1 MAHAVSRADTMA
13 APPAPDQAVPPLV
26 GRLPPQ
32 CQRDVD
38 ELRRVVHAALTRE
51 TPAEAVSPDDLRE
64 VLLTGATGF
73 VGRFFLR
80 ELLRQNERLIVHCLV
95 RADSEEHGLN
105 RLRDAMEQAE
115 IWEEEFADRLRV
127 MPGEFSQERFGL
139 SEAAFDEL
147 CQKIDAVY
155 HLAAD
160 VGLVVSYDDLR
171 EVNALGIRPVLELCL
186 RTRFKHLFYVSSMG
200 IFPAYFCNFARE
212 YSQSR
217 IDDQMSPDVTEM
229 KNIFPLGAVGYPWSK
244 LVAEQGVLFAKSAGV
259 PIAIFRLPLMGLPST
274 GYTHAN
280 DFPTRLFAA
289 ATQLEKAPRGF
300 TIQRQAEPVDTVIEI
315 CAAISLNPDRRFTV
329 YHCCDPEPPY
339 EDLEV
344 AEFGFYWQE
353 VSYRSFRRSCQAVG
367 EESPLHGQWVLFDHF
382 APYWFSED
390 KIRHTLPISDRAIRE
405 DCPRPIKW
413 PALLVRH
420 ARSYH
425 WLRRNEEKW
434 PHSVPQA
441 RLDFEGLVAQA
452 GAYARRMGVPFEET
466 YPAWKLEGLKQ
477 LIEALKSPEAGLR
490 ETAISHVIYG
500 LTRALRNNAT
510 LARERQRHPEIERE
524 EIERPVFVAGI
535 NRTGTTFLHRLLSR
549 DPQFWALRR
558 YELTEPVLATGE
570 YGTVAWTAEDPRRV
584 YAEELLSATG
594 AIDALA
600 GLHRVDMS
608 EPEEDFMLLWLAFR
622 TWAFA
627 TAHRVPGYGR
637 WLAEAGSREVYAHHR
652 YVMQNFTWQR
662 RQREPEGERHWLLKA
677 PFHLKE
683 LEALLETYPDAV
695 FVQTHREP
703 VEFMGSW
710 NSLVERLRGFST
722 EPLPPHETG
731 AEQLAFMSGM
741 LNDAMRFRAA
751 NPALEERWVDVRY
764 ADLVDDPMAVVNAI
778 YARLDWPLDPAT
790 TSAMDEWLT
799 LQAEQRRQEPRHEYR
814 LEDYGLT
821 PEAVDE
827 AFAPYRDFVAARGI
841 ALSDGA

>member
-1 MAHAVSRADTMA
+1 MAEPRSTDR
-13 APPAPDQAVPPLV
+13 PVPPLV
-26 GRLPPQ
+26 GRLPPE
-32 CQRDVD
+32 CQRDVA
-38 ELRRVVHAALTRE
+38 ELRRVVHSAVSRE
-51 TPAEAVSPDDLRE
+51 TPAASVPPNEFRE

-80 ELLRQNERLIVHCLV
+80 ELLRQNDRLIVHCLV
-95 RADSEEHGLN
+95 RADSARHGLQ
-105 RLRDAMEQAE
+105 RLRAAMEETE
-115 IWEEEFADRLRV
+115 IWEEDLAPRV
-127 MPGEFSQERFGL
+127 KAVIGDNREERFGL
-139 SEAAFDEL
+139 GESEYNDL
-147 CQKIDAVY
+147 CERIDAVY

-160 VGLVVSYDDLR
+160 VGLVVSYAELR
-171 EVNALGIRPVLELCL
+171 EVNALGLRPVLELCL
-186 RTRFKHLFYVSSMG
+186 RTRYKHLFYVSTMG

-217 IDDQMSPDVTEM
+217 IDEQMSPDVTDM
-229 KNIFPLGAVGYPWSK
+229 KKIFPLGAVGYPWSK
-244 LVAEQGVLFAKSAGV
+244 LVAEQGVLFAKAAGV

-289 ATQLEKAPRGF
+289 ATQLEMAPRGF
-300 TIQRQAEPVDTVIEI
+300 TIQRQAEPVDAVVEVCT
-315 CAAISLNPDRRFTV
+315 AISLNPDRRFTV

-344 AEFGFYWQE
+344 AEFGFYWKE

-390 KIRHTLPISDRAIRE
+390 KTRRTLPVSDRAIRE

-420 ARSYH
+420 ARSYD
-425 WLRRNEEKW
+425 WLRRNEDKW
-434 PHSVPQA
+434 PHSIPQA
-441 RLDFEGLVAQA
+441 RLDFDGLVSLAET
-452 GAYARRMGVPFEET
+452 YARRMGVPFEET

-490 ETAISHVIYG
+490 GTSISHVIYG
-500 LTRALRNNAT
+500 LTRALRNNAM
-510 LARERQRHPEIERE
+510 LARERQQHPEIERQT
-524 EIERPVFVAGI
+524 IERPVFVAGI

-558 YELTEPVLATGE
+558 YELTEPVLSTGE
-570 YGTVAWTAEDPRRV
+570 YGTVAWTAGDPRRV
-584 YAEELLSATG
+584 YAEEVLNATG
-594 AIDALA
+594 AVDALA

-622 TWAFA
+622 TWAF
-627 TAHRVPGYGR
+627 TIAHYVPAYAR
-637 WLAEAGSREVYAHHR
+637 WLAAAGSREVYAHHR
-652 YVMQNFTWQR
+652 YVMQNFTWQH
-662 RQREPEGERHWLLKA
+662 RQREPNGQRHWLLKA
-677 PFHLKE
+677 PFHLRE
-683 LEALLETYPDAV
+683 LEALLAAYPDAV
-695 FVQTHREP
+695 FIQTHRDP
-703 VEFMGSW
+703 VQVMASW
-710 NSLVERLRGFST
+710 NSLAERLRGFST
-722 EPLPPHETG
+722 EARPPLETG

-741 LNDAMRFRAA
+741 LNDAMRFRAS

-764 ADLVDDPMAVVNAI
+764 TDLVDDPMAVVNDI
-778 YARLDWPLDPAT
+778 YERHNWPLESDAAN
-790 TSAMDEWLT
+790 AMQEWLKI
-799 LQAEQRRQEPRHEYR
+799 QEEQRRKEPPHEYR

-821 PEAVDE
+821 PETVDK
-827 AFAPYRDFVAARGI
+827 AFAPYRDFVAARGCV
-841 ALSDGA
+841 